1 VGEGDCS
8 CLTDAGAT
16 MKKVHYSVEVHPGD
30 DLVWIGVYQVQT
42 DGRRSLVDSRSF
54 RSFDDGMFWARVV
67 IQDFIGDRFE

>member
-1 VGEGDCS
+1 VGKGYCVG
-8 CLTDAGAT
+8 LTDAGAT

-30 DLVWIGVYQVQT
+30 DLVWIGVYQVQV

>member
-1 VGEGDCS
+1 VGGSDCVGFAV
-8 CLTDAGAT
+8 CGAPV
-16 MKKVHYSVEVHPGD
+16 KAVHYSVEVHPGD
-30 DLVWIGVYQVQT
+30 DLVWIGVYQVQV